1 MKTSPLFQNRSN
13 FLLAVAVS
21 AGVVVACSTGSG
33 PAGGSGNHSGSGGSS
48 AGSTSTAGSTS
59 SASGGGSLV
68 VDAGEGG
75 STVDARPDLP
85 PPWQY
90 DDGSGTPSYKDT
102 SLPADVGTKFGGAA
116 SSSGAPALVYPLDG
130 SLHPMNLS
138 TITFQWSQGSATN
151 TLFRIQAVAGT
162 ETFNLYVP
170 CAQAQCTY
178 AIPESEWLDLGQ
190 RFAGASI
197 ALGIQGTSASGG
209 SVASSAA
216 ITVHFSPEPVNGA
229 LYYWAAGPA
238 ELKRADFG
246 SAHAVPYIAPNST
259 ENEYGCV
266 GCHSV
271 SRDGSVI
278 AFAVSEPG
286 GEHGAAIQV
295 APTQDP
301 ANPYVRPAKGTS
313 PFPPDRMN
321 GITVGPMDHFGHFV
335 ALDPTG
341 SVAAVVGIP
350 VDGSWPPFFE
360 IRDAKSGQTL
370 QKYELGHA
378 LFGENLLPILPEWSP
393 DGKYI
398 AAALGNAGIQN
409 CLWTFF
415 TCQSSIVI
423 IPYEGNGQLGVPKVL
438 VPTANDEYHYY
449 PSWSPDG
456 KYLAF
461 VSAKFNHDSQ
471 LSQTNPNGVIRLAK
485 TDGGPYTCPGDGCWE
500 LTKGTQYSWAAALS
514 SMGEFSTWPKFTPF
528 AQGANNDLFFISF
541 NSRIDY
547 GFLAKNAD
555 GLNTT
560 QMWMMGVDVSALAAG
575 SDPSYAPVWLP
586 YQDFEDEALTPY
598 WTETLPCEVD
608 AGGECAG
615 CVNGEVC
622 EVTANNECRCT
633 TIVVK

>member
-1 MKTSPLFQNRSN
+1 MTSFRIQTGSKILPAGAALVGA
-13 FLLAVAVS
+13 LL
-21 AGVVVACSTGSG
+21 ACSTGKGPSG
-33 PAGGSGNHSGSGGSS
+33 SSGNSPTGAGGSTAGASS
-48 AGSTSTAGSTS
+48 AGSTSSGASAG
-59 SASGGGSLV
+59 ALV
-68 VDAGEGG
+68 VDAGDGG
-75 STVDARPDLP
+75 SGVNPRPDLP

-90 DDGSGTPSYKDT
+90 DDGSDVPSYKDS
-102 SLPADVGTKFGGAA
+102 SLPADVGSKFGGAA
-116 SSSGAPALVYPLDG
+116 STSGAPALVYPLNQ

-138 TITFQWSQGSATN
+138 NITFQWSQGAATN
-151 TLFRIQAVAGT
+151 TVFRVQAAGGGQ
-162 ETFNLYVP
+162 TFNLYVP
-170 CAQAQCTY
+170 CTQAQCTY
-178 AIPESEWLDLGQ
+178 AMPESEWLDLGKT
-190 RFAGASI
+190 FAGSSI
-197 ALGIQGTSASGG
+197 SITIQGTSSSGG
-209 SVASSAA
+209 AVASSAGS
-216 ITVHFSPEPVNGA
+216 VVNFSPEPVNGA

-246 SAHAVPYIAPNST
+246 SAQAVPYITPNST

-301 ANPYVRPAKGTS
+301 ATPYVRPVKGTS
-313 PFPPDRMN
+313 PFPPDRLN
-321 GITVGPMDHFGHFV
+321 GITTGPMDHFGHFV

-350 VDGSWPPFFE
+350 VDGSWPPYFE
-360 IRDAKSGQTL
+360 IRDAKTGATL

-393 DGKYI
+393 DGKSI
-398 AAALGNAGIQN
+398 AVALGNAGIQN

-415 TCQSSIVI
+415 TCQSSIAI
-423 IPYEGNGQLGVPKVL
+423 IPYEGNGQLGVPSVL
-438 VPTANDEYHYY
+438 VPTVNDEYHYY

-471 LSQTNPNGVIRLAK
+471 LSQTNPNGVIRLVK

-500 LTKGTQYSWAAALS
+500 LANGTQYSWAAALS
-514 SMGEFSTWPKFTPF
+514 SMGEYSTWPKFTPF
-528 AQGANNDLFFISF
+528 AQGTNNQLFFISF

-555 GLNTT
+555 NENTT
-560 QMWMMGVDVSALAAG
+560 QIWMMGVDVSKLSAG
-575 SDPSYAPVWLP
+575 SDPSYAPIWLP

-608 AGGECAG
+608 PGGECAG

-622 EVTANNECRCT
+622 EVTAENECRCT